1 MRGAGW
7 VSLMAVAMLAAA
19 GPAGAEEKVDCS
31 RLDLSFP
38 PADQA
43 DWTECYQHHYSESS
57 SGEGAEDASA
67 DIEVLIADIGTHV
80 VHLTAVIAGKNTYFD
95 KVPVSEK
102 LKSFDELEKVKDV
115 LSEPNFER
123 FQIIRFRASLW
134 NTPTECVGFVRYRGA
149 TISVG
154 GSAYGARGYVAG
166 YDCWRKGSPD
176 RAQIEA
182 TLSAIED

>member
-1 MRGAGW
+1 M
-7 VSLMAVAMLAAA
+7 VVAMLTAAW
-19 GPAGAEEKVDCS
+19 PAVADEKVDCS
-31 RLDLSFP
+31 RLDLEFP
-38 PADQA
+38 PADRA
-43 DWTECYQHHYSESS
+43 DWTECYQRHYSESS

-80 VHLTAVIAGKNTYFD
+80 VRLTAVIAGANTYFD

-102 LKSFDELEKVKDV
+102 LKGYDELEKVKDIQT
-115 LSEPNFER
+115 EPGFER

-182 TLSAIED
+182 TLGAIEN

>member
-1 MRGAGW
+1 
-7 VSLMAVAMLAAA
+7 MAVAMLATAW
-19 GPAGAEEKVDCS
+19 PAVADEKVDCS
-31 RLDLSFP
+31 RLDLGFP

-57 SGEGAEDASA
+57 SGEGAEDVSA

-80 VHLTAVIAGKNTYFD
+80 VRLTAVIAGANTYFD

-102 LKSFDELEKVKDV
+102 LKGYDELAKVKDIQT
-115 LSEPNFER
+115 EPGFER
-123 FQIIRFRASLW
+123 FQIIRFQASLW
-134 NTPTECVGFVRYRGA
+134 NTPAECVGFVRYRGA

-182 TLSAIED
+182 TLSAIDD